1 MEPGSLFGQG
11 EGHKYVNVLTIILR
25 MLLFLHLLHLKCIDD
40 DFRIFSY
47 FFLFFFCCHLNF
59 LFCFFFLSFFFFC
72 VVGFY
77 MQKDS
82 IKRAKM
88 SVTSKLE

>member
-1 MEPGSLFGQG
+1 MVPGSLFGQG

-40 DFRIFSY
+40 DFRIF
-47 FFLFFFCCHLNF
+47 FFFFSSCHLNF
-59 LFCFFFLSFFFFC
+59 VLFFFSFYFFC

-77 MQKDS
+77 MQKD
-82 IKRAKM
+82 
-88 SVTSKLE
+88 

>member
-1 MEPGSLFGQG
+1 MEPESLFGK
-11 EGHKYVNVLTIILR
+11 GHKYVNVLTIILR
-25 MLLFLHLLHLKCIDD
+25 MLLFSNLLHLKCIDD
-40 DFRIFSY
+40 DFRIFFFPAATLTFIIII
-47 FFLFFFCCHLNF
+47 FFL
-59 LFCFFFLSFFFFC
+59 FC

-82 IKRAKM
+82 IKMAKM

>member
-47 FFLFFFCCHLNF
+47 FFFI
-59 LFCFFFLSFFFFC
+59 FFL
-72 VVGFY
+72 
-77 MQKDS
+77 
-82 IKRAKM
+82 
-88 SVTSKLE
+88 LPP